1 MAIIVPFRGVIYN
14 REKIE
19 DFSKVT
25 APPYDIISPE
35 QQEGYYQKSPYN
47 VIRLI
52 LGKQFPHDSPED
64 NRYTRAAGVFDIWQ
78 EKSILIRDKKPSFYF
93 YRQDF
98 SVSGKEKITR
108 DGFIGL
114 VRLEDKEKRVV
125 IPHEKTLDKPKE
137 DRLQLMEAC
146 HTNFSSIFSLYSDPE
161 DTINQQ
167 LKKMTGVIPLLEV
180 TDEDNTRHQ
189 LWRISQMGVIKQISQ
204 HLRDSSLF
212 IADGHHRY
220 ETALNYRNLQSE
232 RYPQSTGKE
241 AYNYVMMY
249 LTSMEGEGLV
259 ILPYHRVIRNLE
271 GFDFSDF
278 EKKLGDYFEVKKFQF
293 SEENEMQVWKEFN
306 KQLQDD
312 TLSRPAFGMYGAGQV
327 CYHLLVL
334 KEEVFSSL
342 SDSEEGSEALK
353 KLDVNVIE
361 SVIFKNALGITS
373 HDLQQEQNMTY
384 VHDGLE
390 GLELLRNK
398 GYQLAFFLNS
408 TKSSEIRDV
417 ASRGETMPQKS
428 TFFHPK
434 LLSGTVI
441 NKIVPE
447 ESIEFS

>member
-1 MAIIVPFRGVIYN
+1 MALVVPFRGVLYN
-14 REKIE
+14 LEKIE
-19 DFSKVT
+19 DFSKVA

-78 EKSILIRDKKPSFYF
+78 EKSILIRDEKPSFYF
-93 YRQDF
+93 YRQEF
-98 SVSGKEKITR
+98 SVSGKEKVIR

-137 DRLQLMEAC
+137 DRLQLMGAC

-161 DTINQQ
+161 DAINQQ

-220 ETALNYRNLQSE
+220 ETALNYRNLQIE

-259 ILPYHRVIRNLE
+259 ILPYHRVIHNLE
-271 GFDFSDF
+271 GFDFGNF
-278 EKKLGDYFEVKKFQF
+278 EKKLEDYFEVKTFQF
-293 SEENEMQVWKEFN
+293 SEENEMQVWEEFN

-312 TLSRPAFGMYGAGQV
+312 TLSRPAFGMYGAGQA

-334 KEEVFSSL
+334 KEEVFFSL
-342 SDSEEGSEALK
+342 SDSGEGSKALK

-361 SVIFKNALGITS
+361 SVIFKKVLGITGN
-373 HDLQQEQNMTY
+373 DLQQEQSMVY

-390 GLELLRNK
+390 GLELVRNK
-398 GYQLAFFLNS
+398 GYQLAFFLNP
-408 TKSSEIRDV
+408 TKSSEIRDI
-417 ASRGETMPQKS
+417 SGRGETMPQKS
-428 TFFHPK
+428 TYFYPK

-447 ESIEFS
+447 ESIEFL